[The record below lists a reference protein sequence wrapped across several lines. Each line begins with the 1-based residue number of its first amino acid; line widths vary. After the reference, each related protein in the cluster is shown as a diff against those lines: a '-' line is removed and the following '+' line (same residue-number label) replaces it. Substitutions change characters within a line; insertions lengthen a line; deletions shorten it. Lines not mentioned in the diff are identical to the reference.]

1 LLSLFFALIVA
12 GSTSAIAY
20 LLDPAIEKIFIEKDQ
35 TQMVIIPLLI
45 IIAFATKGLSLYAA
59 KVLMI
64 GVAEE
69 VRKDMQCDML
79 DNLISA
85 DTALIEGKHTGK
97 FISILSNDVNHITNL
112 VSVGI
117 LNLFKDSLT
126 LVGLRVVM
134 LLQNWKLALIA
145 IIMIPLAS
153 FAAKALGKR
162 IGKVSTE
169 QMLKAGI
176 LNTYLI
182 ELFKNHKLIKIFQQ
196 EKYENERAEKF
207 INDVKEKSKKIATI
221 FVRSSPIMETLTGIM
236 IAILIFYSG
245 KLVLK
250 NEIDVNNFFSFL
262 AAMMLAYQPVRSLAT
277 LNIAISQGLSAAIR
291 ILPVMDE

>member
-1 LLSLFFALIVA
+1 LEKFKILMKKIDILKRLYFEYTRKHLKQLLLSLFFALFVA

-35 TQMVIIPLLI
+35 TLMVIIPLFI
-45 IIAFATKGLSLYAA
+45 MIAFATKGLSLYMA

-79 DNLISA
+79 DNLILA
-85 DTALIEGKHTGK
+85 DTALIEGRHAGK
-97 FISILSNDVNHITNL
+97 FISILSNDVNHITTL

-126 LVGLRVVM
+126 LVGLLTVM
-134 LLQNWKLALIA
+134 FFQNWKLSLIA

-153 FAAKALGKR
+153 LATKVLGKR
-162 IGKVSTE
+162 IGKVVNE
-169 QMLKAGI
+169 QMVKAGI

-182 ELFKNHKLIKIFQQ
+182 ELFKTHQHIKIFQQ
-196 EKYENERAEKF
+196 EK
-207 INDVKEKSKKIATI
+207 
-221 FVRSSPIMETLTGIM
+221 
-236 IAILIFYSG
+236 
-245 KLVLK
+245 
-250 NEIDVNNFFSFL
+250 
-262 AAMMLAYQPVRSLAT
+262 
-277 LNIAISQGLSAAIR
+277 
-291 ILPVMDE
+291 